1 MLCTCIQLPDSLLSQ
16 LAVTINNVTLYCNAD
31 VTADS
36 IGNFFNLTM
45 ETEVYCCLGNT
56 CWLLIDQNLL
66 CLPRSTNTHSIM
78 RHIHK
83 SSLSLS

>member
-1 MLCTCIQLPDSLLSQ
+1 MFLNVVYLHTASGLLSQ

-45 ETEVYCCLGNT
+45 EIEVYCCPGNT
-56 CWLLIDQNLL
+56 
-66 CLPRSTNTHSIM
+66 
-78 RHIHK
+78 
-83 SSLSLS
+83 